1 MNNFFRITGYLP
13 EDDFCFILDS
23 NGMFEKLWQFSSYLI
38 QKGIKVIEV
47 SKLEQMIDINIEQAE
62 QDSEH
67 FFLRANTKG
76 KPKYIEQEI
85 NGITYNA
92 IKVADKIYIP
102 NTSP

>member
-1 MNNFFRITGYLP
+1 MNNYFRITGYLP

-38 QKGIKVIEV
+38 QKGIKVIEA

-67 FFLRANTKG
+67 FFLRANAKG
-76 KPKYIEQEI
+76 KPEYVEQTI
-85 NGITYNA
+85 NDITHTA
-92 IKVADKIYIP
+92 IKVADKLYIIKK
-102 NTSP
+102 